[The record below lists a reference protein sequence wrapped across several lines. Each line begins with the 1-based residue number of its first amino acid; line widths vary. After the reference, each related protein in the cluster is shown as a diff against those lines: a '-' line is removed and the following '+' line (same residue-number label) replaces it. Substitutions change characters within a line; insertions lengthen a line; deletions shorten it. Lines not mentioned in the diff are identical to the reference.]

1 VQYSGCM
8 RDILHKE
15 VEVPC
20 EAEEAWGHV
29 IDPSWLGDDGELT
42 ATPGSEG
49 WVKSGD
55 DIRYLVVEEVE
66 EERRLAYRWA
76 SFTEEP
82 TRVEIELSPT
92 AEGTRITISESPLQA
107 RAQACLAL
115 R

>member
-1 VQYSGCM
+1 M
-8 RDILHKE
+8 RDILYKE

-20 EAEEAWGHV
+20 SVEEAWSQV
-29 IDPSWLGDDGELT
+29 INPAWLGDDGELV
-42 ATPGSEG
+42 AVRGSEG

-55 DIRYLVVEEVE
+55 DVRYLVVEDVDD
-66 EERRLAYRWA
+66 ERRLVYRWA

-82 TRVEIELSPT
+82 TRVEIQLSPIT
-92 AEGTRITISESPLQA
+92 EGTRISISESPLSA

>member
-1 VQYSGCM
+1 M
-8 RDILHKE
+8 TDILHKE

-20 EAEEAWGHV
+20 TTEEAWSHV
-29 IDPSWLGDDGELT
+29 IDPSWLGDDGEINVV
-42 ATPGSEG
+42 PGGEG

-55 DIRYLVVEEVE
+55 DVRYLVVEEVE
-66 EERRLAYRWA
+66 EERHLAYRWA

-82 TRVEIELSPT
+82 TRVEIDLSPT
-92 AEGTRITISESPLQA
+92 SEGTRISISESPLRA

>member
-1 VQYSGCM
+1 M

-20 EAEEAWGHV
+20 GTKEAWSYV
-29 IDPSWLGDDGELT
+29 IDPSWLGDDGELL
-42 ATPGSEG
+42 AVPGSEG
-49 WVKSGD
+49 WVKSGG

-92 AEGTRITISESPLQA
+92 SEGTRISISESPLQA
-107 RAQACLAL
+107 KARACLAL